1 MKLFQIWR
9 SYQYL
14 IFLLSFWNKL
24 LPETCIY
31 YKLQYLIPFFVSAF
45 IGKANCSQP
54 QARKQW
60 QGSRWSTYT
69 SLGNCRWPATPFD
82 HSQVYGESEESQ
94 AYQSDPGTREGHG
107 ADHLECHLTAHRK
120 NQVSRCNHH
129 VFMEYRSC
137 LTDLISF
144 CSKDDREAI
153 HAVYI
158 DFSKELDT
166 FPQYSPGK
174 TWLLKAWT
182 GLHCCVKNWLYSQAQ
197 RVLVTGD

>member
-1 MKLFQIWR
+1 MVKVYQVIFNNLTADRLTREVPVDWR
-9 SYQYL
+9 FVNVTPL
-14 IFLLSFWNKL
+14 
-24 LPETCIY
+24 
-31 YKLQYLIPFFVSAF
+31 YKKS
-45 IGKANCSQP
+45 
-54 QARKQW
+54 RK
-60 QGSRWSTYT
+60 GDS
-69 SLGNCRWPATPFD
+69 GNYRPKSG
-82 HSQVYGESEESQ
+82 H
-94 AYQSDPGTREGHG
+94 GTREGHG

-129 VFMEYRSC
+129 VFIEYRSC

-153 HAVYI
+153 HAVYL
-158 DFSKELDT
+158 DVSKELDT

-174 TWLLKAWT
+174 IWLLKAWT